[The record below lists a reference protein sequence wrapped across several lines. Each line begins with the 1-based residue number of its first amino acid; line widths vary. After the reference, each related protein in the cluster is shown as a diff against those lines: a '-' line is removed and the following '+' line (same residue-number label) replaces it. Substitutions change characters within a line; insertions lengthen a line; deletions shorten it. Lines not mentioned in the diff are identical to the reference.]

1 MKHSRIHD
9 VINYLGQEIAM
20 LYYIMWSEM
29 QGEKKKTFWTRF
41 PMCLHL
47 HRVVAQMFTV
57 SEFIYACE
65 HSCQEL
71 QSIFLHLFL
80 LAGKQLDS
88 KHRNDYLMLFGRWQS
103 ASLRPGSA
111 LVARSNCLSC
121 TKWKSVK
128 LKMQGIWSFQMV
140 SSLLQTRLTAVHS
153 VIIDTDI
160 Q

>member
-1 MKHSRIHD
+1 
-9 VINYLGQEIAM
+9 M
-20 LYYIMWSEM
+20 LSIIWGKKM
-29 QGEKKKTFWTRF
+29 QCFIILCEVKCRGKKTKTFWTRF

-121 TKWKSVK
+121 IKWKSVK

-140 SSLLQTRLTAVHS
+140 SSLLQTRLAAVHS